1 MIVYLKKSN
10 RNDKKYIAEIHDH
23 KPMYSDIQKVYFGDT
38 RYEDYT
44 THKDDKRKE
53 RYIARHR
60 STEDWTKKGIRT
72 AGFWSRWIL
81 WNQPTVEESIDYLN
95 RKYKDVK
102 IYMV

>member
-10 RNDKKYIAEIHDH
+10 RNNKKYIAEIHDGTNI
-23 KPMYSDIQKVYFGDT
+23 DKVHFGDS

-53 RYIARHR
+53 LYIARHK
-60 STEDWTKKGIRT
+60 STENWKKSGIRT
-72 AGFWSRWIL
+72 AGFWSYWIL
-81 WNQPTVEESIDYLN
+81 WNKATVEESIEYLN
-95 RKYKDVK
+95 KKYKDVK